1 MKPIAIIVVVVIAAG
16 ALTLSYR
23 SYREK
28 SEGQL
33 ASRRADVEARESE
46 TRRRTAAE
54 QEAQRLAALQAEQE
68 AAAAERAIAELRA
81 EQDAIAA
88 RRRAT
93 EAEAARMRAEL
104 EILRQETAKMLAEV
118 KEFSTRR
125 PTDLTLVETA
135 RDEALAKLKDLES
148 ERNEL
153 ADRQAAHA
161 AALARQQEIEQQA
174 LARIERY
181 RASQAR

>member
-16 ALTLSYR
+16 ALALSYR

-33 ASRRADVEARESE
+33 ATRRADVETREAE
-46 TRRRTAAE
+46 TRRRAAAE

-81 EQDAIAA
+81 EQDALAE
-88 RRRAT
+88 RRRTT
-93 EAEAARMRAEL
+93 EAEAARMRTEL
-104 EILRQETAKMLAEV
+104 DILRQETAKMLAEV
-118 KEFSTRR
+118 KNFSTTR
-125 PTDLTLVETA
+125 PTDLTLVENA
-135 RDEALAKLKDLES
+135 RDEALAKLKELET
-148 ERNEL
+148 ERNDL

-161 AALARQQEIEQQA
+161 AALARQREIEQQA
-174 LARIERY
+174 QARIERY
-181 RASQAR
+181 RASQSR